1 MNRILKQVK
10 QAFDLIQIQLVWA
23 PHPLLCSLID
33 SFFFFFFCIYGVKG
47 TRESTDGG
55 GQGGR
60 HLAACMRPGI
70 NGPPTREF
78 YSFRALER
86 SNALRQDASCATT
99 KARFMDP
106 PGTLRVCGR
115 GQGG

>member
-33 SFFFFFFCIYGVKG
+33 SFFFFFLYLQVKADK
-47 TRESTDGG
+47 RNHLRG

-60 HLAACMRPGI
+60 HLAACMCPGI